1 MVELKNEFLTVKIS
15 EIGAEVHSVKS
26 NNGTEFIWTAD
37 PNVWAMHAPLV
48 FPICGGLKDDKYFV
62 HGKEYSLAKHGFA
75 RFMTFDVEK
84 SDKNE
89 AVFLLTATDETRKQ
103 YPFEF
108 ELRVIYTLNKKTLSV
123 RYNVT
128 NKSDVD
134 MYYAIGGH
142 EGYLCEDGIENY
154 DVVFE
159 KNESLKSRV
168 LHGNLLADEY
178 KPITENSNILHLTYD
193 YFAVDALVFQ
203 KINSNKVTLTH
214 KNSSK
219 KITVDFT
226 GFNCLM
232 LWTKPGAKYI
242 CIEPWTSSPDVEESD
257 YDFTKK
263 YCITKLAPNE
273 SNDNVHTI
281 TFEN

>member
-1 MVELKNEFLTVKIS
+1 MVELKNEFLTVDIS
-15 EIGAEVHSVKS
+15 ETGAEIHSVKDTDG
-26 NNGTEFIWTAD
+26 NEYMWTAD
-37 PNVWAMHAPLV
+37 PNVWGMHAPLV

-62 HGKEYSLAKHGFA
+62 HGKEYTLAKHGFA

-84 SDKNE
+84 ASKTE

-108 ELRVIYTLNKKTLSV
+108 ELRVIYTLNGKTLSV
-123 RYNVT
+123 KYDVT

-134 MYYAIGGH
+134 MYYGIGGH

-159 KNESLKSRV
+159 ENETLKSQV
-168 LHGNLLADEY
+168 LHGNLLADEFL
-178 KPITENSNILHLTYD
+178 PIIENTNVLPLKYD
-193 YFAVDALVFQ
+193 YFAVDALVF
-203 KINSNKVTLTH
+203 KNVKSNSVTLVHRNGTR
-214 KNSSK
+214 
-219 KITVDFT
+219 KIKVDFA

-232 LWTKPGAKYI
+232 LWTKPGAPYI
-242 CIEPWTSSPDVEESD
+242 CIEPWSSAPDDEASD

-263 YCITKLAPNE
+263 FCITKLTPNE
-273 SNDNVHTI
+273 TKTNLHTI
-281 TFEN
+281 TFEK

>member
-15 EIGAEVHSVKS
+15 ETGAEIHSVKD
-26 NNGTEFIWTAD
+26 NDGKEFIWTAD
-37 PNVWAMHAPLV
+37 PDVWPMHAPMV
-48 FPICGGLKDDKYFV
+48 FPICGGLKDDKYIV
-62 HGKEYSLAKHGFA
+62 HGKEYSLGKHGFA
-75 RFMTFDVEK
+75 RFMKFDVEK
-84 SDKNE
+84 ADKNE

-108 ELRVIYTLNKKTLSV
+108 ELRVIYTLSEKTLSV

-134 MYYAIGGH
+134 MYYAVGGH

-159 KNESLKSRV
+159 KPESLKSRV

-178 KPITENSNILHLTYD
+178 TPITENSNVLSLKYD
-193 YFAVDALVFQ
+193 YFTIDALVFQ
-203 KINSNKVTLTH
+203 GINSKKVTLKH
-214 KNSSK
+214 KTK
-219 KITVDFT
+219 PGKITVSFD

-263 YCITKLAPNE
+263 YCITRLAPNAV
-273 SNDNVHTI
+273 NDNVHTI
-281 TFEN
+281 TFEE